1 MSYRVFARK
10 YRPQRFEEVVGQEHI
25 TQTLQN
31 AITTG
36 RLAQAYLF
44 VGPRG
49 VGKTSTAR
57 IFAKALNC
65 HQGPTIHPC
74 GVCDACVDIAEGNSL
89 DVLEIDGASNNSVES
104 IRTLR
109 ENSAFAP
116 ARGPYKIYLIDEVH
130 MLTTAAFNALL
141 KTLEEPPEHVK
152 FLFATTEAQKLPAT
166 ITSRCQRFD
175 LRRLSEK
182 LIAKHLLHIAEKE
195 TIKLSNEAAA
205 ALARGADG
213 ALRDAESMFDQ
224 IISFC
229 GTTIQEDDVQT
240 VFGFTPS
247 EVVSQL
253 ATALLTQDVAG
264 GLALISKQAHAGKD
278 LTRLLGDLIG
288 FLRDLLIFKVH
299 PTEATQAKAALSETV
314 SSEKLLVLL
323 EDLGEAEGRLR
334 WATDKKLQLD
344 IAIIKAAHLL
354 QEVSLSD
361 VLNVLSNLR
370 DDAATSSADSAAK
383 LQSAPALHQAK
394 LKVEAGVRKKTEK
407 SKVDTTIEDFH
418 DPKKTL
424 SPDPVKTASEKD
436 FSAPTAPEPT
446 PAAPYP
452 EVEQLT
458 LEVEEQKKTE
468 KSNVATSTGHLNY
481 SEPIAAPQQLT
492 LEVEEQ
498 KKTEKSNVATSTGH
512 LNYSEPIAAPQQLTL
527 EVEEQKKTEES
538 KVDTLAGHLN
548 YSEAVL
554 ESTPAQATK
563 PHVQENHWDEVATA
577 LATESRLKFGWV
589 TLGKF
594 LERNGN
600 KMIVEFPSSCEAQTE
615 TLFWPQARKKIQ
627 ECLSKNLGIKME
639 LVCQFTGVEP
649 PEEIFD
655 EPTFDEPLIFEKSKK
670 KSPSPAKAK
679 EIPPVSTVPPK
690 LTPEALEN
698 FKNDPL
704 IQKALEIF
712 RAEVITR

>member
-65 HQGPTIHPC
+65 HQGPTINPC
-74 GVCDACVDIAEGNSL
+74 GVCDACIEIAEGNSL

-130 MLTTAAFNALL
+130 MLSKSAFNALL

-175 LRRLSEK
+175 LRRLSEI

-195 TIKLSNEAAA
+195 GINLSNEAAA

-247 EVVSQL
+247 EVVHQL
-253 ATALLTQDVAG
+253 ASALLTQDVPAA
-264 GLALISKQAHAGKD
+264 LALISEQAYAGKD
-278 LTRLLGDLIG
+278 LGRLLGDLIG

-299 PTEATQAKAALSETV
+299 PTEATQAKAALGEMV

-334 WATDKKLQLD
+334 WASDKKLQLD

-361 VLNVLSNLR
+361 VLDVLSSLR
-370 DDAATSSADSAAK
+370 GDTPSCSAASAVK
-383 LQSAPALHQAK
+383 KQSK
-394 LKVEAGVRKKTEK
+394 LKVEVEVKKKTEESK
-407 SKVDTTIEDFH
+407 IKASPKDFHHPQITPSPAPTKAPQPAPEKNNIEPTTTEAVLVLPSLEKKPSHSDAMAAPQQLKLEVEVETKKETEESKVD
-418 DPKKTL
+418 
-424 SPDPVKTASEKD
+424 
-436 FSAPTAPEPT
+436 
-446 PAAPYP
+446 
-452 EVEQLT
+452 
-458 LEVEEQKKTE
+458 
-468 KSNVATSTGHLNY
+468 TSTGHLNY
-481 SEPIAAPQQLT
+481 REAIVEHTSEELNFFEEIAL
-492 LEVEEQ
+492 
-498 KKTEKSNVATSTGH
+498 KSTS
-512 LNYSEPIAAPQQLTL
+512 Q
-527 EVEEQKKTEES
+527 
-538 KVDTLAGHLN
+538 
-548 YSEAVL
+548 
-554 ESTPAQATK
+554 ESTTSAPEKIEEPAPTNIAEPDIK
-563 PHVQENHWDEVATA
+563 NNAWDDVAAA

-594 LERNGN
+594 LERTGN
-600 KMIVEFPSSCEAQTE
+600 KILVEFPPSCEAQTE

-627 ECLSKNLGIKME
+627 DCLSTTLGTKME
-639 LVCQFTGVEP
+639 LVCQFTGIEP
-649 PEEIFD
+649 PEEIFE
-655 EPTFDEPLIFEKSKK
+655 EPTFEEPLSFEKPKK
-670 KSPSPAKAK
+670 ASPSPTK
-679 EIPPVSTVPPK
+679 EKETTAPSTTPPA